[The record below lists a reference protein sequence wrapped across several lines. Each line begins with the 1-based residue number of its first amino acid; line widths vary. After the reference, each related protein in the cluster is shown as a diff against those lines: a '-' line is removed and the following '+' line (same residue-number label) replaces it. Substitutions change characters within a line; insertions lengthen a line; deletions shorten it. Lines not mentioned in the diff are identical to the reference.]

1 MLRAV
6 CSTSWRRR
14 SVDASG
20 NVVLRRPRRCTAV
33 AMLIASKSPPPSWKR
48 RKTSA
53 AVRLETSRE
62 LSSTAA
68 CRVDRRGPPRAASPK
83 DSAKMFAAAWLALFA
98 AAHASAARTP
108 QQQMRERAQQMRD
121 LVTAHIDS
129 ELEAYAPV
137 SPTVAAVAEFIT
149 GDLTF
154 WNPVRTVLI
163 LDGHVFVDKGF
174 LERASK
180 SFMHVAYLS
189 SIQRNSFDWNKT
201 AVPLNNV
208 VYNYH
213 MSSSGDPG
221 DSAKASLY
229 KSPPVVIA
237 KIRGVAQQGI
247 MIPNPYFGDGDL
259 DTWGQDCA
267 VFKRAAQVD
276 WEKRAPRAFWR
287 GGIVATKSCKA
298 NSGNYARLQALTL
311 SLFNNNDVDV
321 MCSSKGGCLSNTTQ
335 RCAQF
340 EYDADLI
347 FAQGHLDR
355 LVDGNV
361 LRELFAKNK
370 YLLNLPGKTLGSYSR
385 NLNHLWSLHSVVL
398 LWRAAYSEWFY
409 PALIEGETH
418 LDVDY
423 ASLVATVRKLND
435 DAALVTRLR
444 EAALRVHDTLICPR
458 CLAEHMSLVVEKFRE
473 RFSFGKVLDDPCETH
488 VFFSNWTRCSKVNM
502 VEIDL
507 NFDLHDKGDRGGHP
521 VAVGKH
527 CDVLLRHTRE
537 RCCALPSDRRARFL
551 GRVDCTAGADARM
564 VDPYIRSKSTKKSS

>member
-1 MLRAV
+1 
-6 CSTSWRRR
+6 
-14 SVDASG
+14 
-20 NVVLRRPRRCTAV
+20 
-33 AMLIASKSPPPSWKR
+33 
-48 RKTSA
+48 
-53 AVRLETSRE
+53 
-62 LSSTAA
+62 
-68 CRVDRRGPPRAASPK
+68 
-83 DSAKMFAAAWLALFA
+83 MFAAAWLALFA

-311 SLFNNNDVDV
+311 TLFHRKDVDA
-321 MCSSKGGCLSNTTQ
+321 MCNSPHFCGANQSQQCPKVT
-335 RCAQF
+335 
-340 EYDADLI
+340 YDDNYL
-347 FAQGHLDR
+347 FARKNLGK
-355 LVDGNV
+355 LVDKHIE
-361 LRELFAKNK
+361 REEYVRYR

-385 NLNHLWSLHSVVL
+385 NLNHLWSLKSVVL
-398 LWRAAYSEWFY
+398 LWKANYSEWLY
-409 PALIEGETH
+409 PALEDGETH

-423 ASLVATVRKLND
+423 ETLVPAVQRLNA
-435 DAALVTRLR
+435 DAALVDRLR
-444 EAALRVHDTLICPR
+444 EGAARVHDALVCPR
-458 CLAEHMSLVVEKFRE
+458 CLATHMSHVADKLRA
-473 RFSFGKVLDDPCETH
+473 RFSLGTVLDDPCETYL
-488 VFFSNWTRCSKVNM
+488 VFANWTACDSIDLVD
-502 VEIDL
+502 IDL
-507 NFDLHDKGDRGGHP
+507 NRHVHHRLDKDGTGIVATGRGCDVVLRSTRAKCCARPPEQRGG
-521 VAVGKH
+521 GI
-527 CDVLLRHTRE
+527 
-537 RCCALPSDRRARFL
+537 
-551 GRVDCTAGADARM
+551 DCSAGAAGAGADSMPQR
-564 VDPYIRSKSTKKSS
+564 RQKQKQKHTKAAKAASPA